1 MHTSIF
7 ASRKPRGI
15 FDSIFVWLISWGKND
30 MLENDIFN
38 EWLNAEADRVL
49 TKLKGNELLTQDD
62 KLIIVL
68 EGQMNHFQ
76 HLDVELRQ
84 EMVTLRTDMDRRFEQ
99 VYKRFEQVDK
109 HFEQVDK
116 RFEQVDK
123 RFEQF
128 DKRFEVITDE
138 IKQLYRTVNAQT
150 WKMIGA
156 VGVIV
161 LLARLI
167 EVSN

>member
-1 MHTSIF
+1 
-7 ASRKPRGI
+7 
-15 FDSIFVWLISWGKND
+15 

-99 VYKRFEQVDK
+99 VYKRFEQVY
-109 HFEQVDK
+109 K
-116 RFEQVDK
+116 RFEQFDK

-138 IKQLYRTVNAQT
+138 IEQLYRTVNAQT

-167 EVSN
+167 EVSS

>member
-1 MHTSIF
+1 
-7 ASRKPRGI
+7 
-15 FDSIFVWLISWGKND
+15 

-99 VYKRFEQVDK
+99 VYKRFEQVYK
-109 HFEQVDK
+109 H
-116 RFEQVDK
+116 FEQVDK

-167 EVSN
+167 EVSS